1 MNTRGISILT
11 CLICGLAAA
20 AQVNDP
26 SVVAADSA
34 LEAGE
39 PAPAGGDDLLE
50 ALREYE
56 SAQYLLMDYQT
67 DLIEQT
73 MLTGAAPDE
82 GTELNV
88 DFNARFK
95 SIRAFYEALRERYP
109 DNARIENHYAEL
121 LYDEFYEMGDA
132 VMIWEKLEDEYP
144 GYGSVL
150 FNLALHYNDFG
161 DYDRSLDLYERL
173 MEVASGNPDYL
184 FALTQFYLTH
194 FPFVEERYGWSRE
207 KLAQEA
213 MALSRRAS
221 ELAPDDYELAYDYAI
236 NFFSLNDRGI
246 APDWSEAAAASRR
259 AAGIARSDDD
269 KYTALMYEARA
280 WLRAKDV
287 EKANTALDRADEIL
301 PGRNAV
307 ANLRDQVEA
316 LGEDAHAPVEEG
328 AP

>member
-20 AQVNDP
+20 AQVSD
-26 SVVAADSA
+26 SSGVAAESA

-39 PAPAGGDDLLE
+39 PAPAEGDNLLE

-56 SAQYLLMDYQT
+56 SVHYVLMDYQN

-73 MLTGAAPDE
+73 MLTGVAPVE
-82 GTELNV
+82 GSEVEV
-88 DFNARFK
+88 DFSARFK

-109 DNARIENHYAEL
+109 GNARIENHYAEL
-121 LYDEFYEMGDA
+121 LYDEFQELGDA
-132 VMIWEKLEDEYP
+132 VMVWERLEDEYP
-144 GYGSVL
+144 AYASVL
-150 FNLALHYNDFG
+150 FNLALHYDDFG

-173 MEVASGNPDYL
+173 VAAAPGNPYYL

-246 APDWSEAAAASRR
+246 TPDWPEAAEASRR
-259 AAGIARSDDD
+259 AVEIARSDND
-269 KYTALMYEARA
+269 KYTALMHEARA
-280 WLRAKDV
+280 WLRAKDA
-287 EKANTALDRADEIL
+287 EKANAALDRADEIL

-307 ANLRDQVEA
+307 ANLRNHVEA
-316 LGEDAHAPVEEG
+316 LSEDARAPVEEG